1 MQRRPVIC
9 RFFLPP
15 HPSPVACAPRP
26 TAKLILTVQLPEII
40 GRPTQQHLSSQ
51 AQVLAPF
58 ATSPKPYHSNESS
71 SIEAPTA
78 PASPGD
84 ISLPATSKQQQ
95 NCITEDAADGGD
107 EGVVPATSTGKPLLL
122 RVGTTDSC
130 YSTGTISPVNG
141 PPASGSPQR
150 MEGKYFVAPGVPASG
165 TSVPADSPPPQA
177 QHPEP
182 TTTWS
187 LSPHK
192 VNRHPLKPLHT
203 PAAALVSTGDPG
215 SSSLLS
221 STFSHK
227 LRRRLQ
233 HATEDVDASRAL
245 PKPADT
251 SGPEGAAAA
260 AAAIA
265 ATVPTA
271 AEQTGEA
278 VFRRAASLRR
288 CTSLTETP
296 SLGTLTSDPLNAR
309 RHDFG
314 QNSSGA
320 AVAAPAALPRSIS
333 LSPYSSPC
341 GRMNGTPR
349 PMGAPMLRQGSNTSS
364 SAKLGIAYRSEC
376 EIHPRGFAS
385 GGGASSSTGKVP
397 VPPVLR
403 LPSSDSPTL
412 SGNMDGARFLQRSPS
427 VCSVSDA
434 DPEGSHSFLEEDE
447 HRNLFGSGSGGL
459 DDAGSSPVLGLRAV
473 SVTPPN
479 VVGRGLKERAG
490 WGSANGGSMVGGGG
504 VASRARQQQ
513 YQRVDSI
520 DSTWLETHDSLEVAL
535 ENADTPKLN
544 RQKSHFG
551 SNPRMYQDTS
561 SGKNSG

>member
-1 MQRRPVIC
+1 MPL
-9 RFFLPP
+9 FLPP

-26 TAKLILTVQLPEII
+26 TAKLTLTLQLPEII

-84 ISLPATSKQQQ
+84 ISFPTTSKQQLQ
-95 NCITEDAADGGD
+95 NCTTEDAADDADDGL
-107 EGVVPATSTGKPLLL
+107 VRATSTGKPLLL
-122 RVGTTDSC
+122 HAGTTDSC

-141 PPASGSPQR
+141 PPVSGSPQR
-150 MEGKYFVAPGVPASG
+150 MEEKPFVAPGVPASG

-192 VNRHPLKPLHT
+192 VNRHPLKPLHI
-203 PAAALVSTGDPG
+203 PAAALVSTVDPG

-233 HATEDVDASRAL
+233 HATEDIDTCRAL
-245 PKPADT
+245 PKPADI

-271 AEQTGEA
+271 AEQTAEG

-288 CTSLTETP
+288 CASLTDTP

-309 RHDFG
+309 RHEFG

-320 AVAAPAALPRSIS
+320 AVVAPAALPRSIS
-333 LSPYSSPC
+333 LSPYSSPG
-341 GRMNGTPR
+341 GRMNGKPR
-349 PMGAPMLRQGSNTSS
+349 PTSAPNVRHGSNTSS

-376 EIHPRGFAS
+376 EIHPRGFTS

-427 VCSVSDA
+427 ACSVSDA
-434 DPEGSHSFLEEDE
+434 DLEGSHTFLEDDD
-447 HRNLFGSGSGGL
+447 HRSLFGSGSGGL
-459 DDAGSSPVLGLRAV
+459 GDAGSSPVLGLRAV
-473 SVTPPN
+473 SVTTPN
-479 VVGRGLKERAG
+479 VVGRGLKEKAG

-504 VASRARQQQ
+504 VTARARQQQ

-551 SNPRMYQDTS
+551 SNPTMHQDTS